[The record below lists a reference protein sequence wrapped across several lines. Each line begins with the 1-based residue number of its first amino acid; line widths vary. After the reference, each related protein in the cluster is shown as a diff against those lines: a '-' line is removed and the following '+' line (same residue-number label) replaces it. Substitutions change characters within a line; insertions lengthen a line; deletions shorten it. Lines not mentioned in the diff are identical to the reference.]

1 MKMKELLKKLF
12 VPSETVEN
20 LFNVNLYKLKDKKI
34 KGIILDMD
42 NTIIPYNTAII
53 DDKTKRWME
62 EAKEVN
68 FKMVILSNATLGSKK
83 VKKVAQELQL
93 PAFTF
98 SGKPFPFG
106 FRNALQLLGT
116 AEKET
121 VIIGDQLLTDILGGN
136 ILGLYTILVRPLSSR
151 EFFTTKIN
159 RWLEKVILKLIR

>member
-1 MKMKELLKKLF
+1 MKETLKKLF
-12 VPSETVEN
+12 TPSETVES

-42 NTIIPYNTAII
+42 NTIIPYNMVKI
-53 DDKTKRWME
+53 DDKTKRWMK

-83 VKKVAQELQL
+83 VKKVAMDLQL

-98 SGKPFPFG
+98 SWKPFPFG
-106 FRNALQLLGT
+106 FRKSLQLLGT
-116 AEKET
+116 TKKET
-121 VIIGDQLLTDILGGN
+121 AMIGDQLLTDILGGN

-151 EFFTTKIN
+151 EFLTTKIN
-159 RWLEKVILKLIR
+159 RAL